1 MKDLIVSICA
11 VAVLIGGWLIF
22 AHASQAQI
30 DDLNDRIREEI
41 IPSVESAQWDEA
53 YQKVQVLSDDWHA
66 YKKTAIFFLDT
77 QTINDID
84 YAMAKSVKYVKAED
98 VSNASGE
105 LFAMVEQLT
114 FLCSN
119 DEVNWGNVF

>member
-1 MKDLIVSICA
+1 MKDFIISICA
-11 VAVLIGGWLIF
+11 VAVLIGGWLCF
-22 AHASQAQI
+22 AHYSQTQIDNFTAQI
-30 DDLNDRIREEI
+30 RADIL
-41 IPSVESAQWDEA
+41 PSVESAQWEDA
-53 YQKVQVLSDDWHA
+53 YKKVQAFSDDWHA

-105 LFAMVEQLT
+105 LCAMVEQLT

>member
-1 MKDLIVSICA
+1 MKDFIVSICA

-22 AHASQAQI
+22 AQNSQEQI
-30 DDLNDRIREEI
+30 DGFTAAIREDI
-41 IPSVESAQWDEA
+41 IPAVESEQWDSA
-53 YQKVQVLSDDWHA
+53 FNDVQHLSEKWHE
-66 YKKTAIFFLDT
+66 YKKRAVFFLDT
-77 QTINDID
+77 HTINEID
-84 YAMAKSVKYVKAED
+84 YSMAKSVKYVKAED

-119 DEVNWGNVF
+119 DEVTWGNVF